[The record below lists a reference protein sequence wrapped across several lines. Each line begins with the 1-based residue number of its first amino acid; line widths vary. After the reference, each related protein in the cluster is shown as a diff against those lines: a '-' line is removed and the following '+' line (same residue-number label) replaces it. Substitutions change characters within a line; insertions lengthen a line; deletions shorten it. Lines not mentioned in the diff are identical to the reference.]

1 MYLFTQRE
9 AVMPKTKK
17 KPMPKAVAAALKA
30 MGNMTFENADLGA
43 QLEQLRETLSPAGV
57 INLGSIYCA
66 GRLSSG
72 DAFVEVSVG
81 SPPIG
86 YFSIW
91 PEWAYE
97 IAKDALLF
105 NKQVVLMYSD
115 APIGPNLQM
124 AICSNRP
131 V

>member
-1 MYLFTQRE
+1 ME
-9 AVMPKTKK
+9 
-17 KPMPKAVAAALKA
+17 
-30 MGNMTFENADLGA
+30 NMTFETADPGA

-57 INLGSIYCA
+57 SLNVGSIYCA
-66 GRLSSG
+66 GRQSSG
-72 DAFVEVSVG
+72 TALVEVGVG

-97 IAKDALLF
+97 VAKDALLF
-105 NKQVVLMYSD
+105 NKQVFLTYNDVPFGL
-115 APIGPNLQM
+115 NLYM
-124 AICSNRP
+124 VFRCNKP